1 MELALPCNVKAWV
14 VAPTVKAPVGVM
26 VLSPVAVA
34 NADVLVMSELAP
46 LAAAP
51 RLVRAPPAVEEF
63 VPPLAIGNRPVK
75 VISPLTLRLILPLA
89 LTATVPLAL
98 GMVMD
103 LLEPAG
109 VVNPRVLVKPPLV
122 ELRVV
127 EPLP

>member
-1 MELALPCNVKAWV
+1 M
-14 VAPTVKAPVGVM
+14 
-26 VLSPVAVA
+26 LSPVAVA

-98 GMVMD
+98 GMVIV
-103 LLEPAG
+103 LLAVGE
-109 VVNPRVLVKPPLV
+109 VKPRLEVKPPPVALKV
-122 ELRVV
+122 ELAS
-127 EPLP
+127 P